1 METDFFFFRSACWN
15 CGLGHGGVNRA
26 EYEVDPIF
34 ENGHGRSRGQV
45 WLLANDAWIK
55 EGGRVF
61 FLGLSQL
68 ELFQGLRIVAH
79 VHGQN
84 TEHGDGDGYFDS
96 RPRLM
101 LFRLQL
107 R

>member
-1 METDFFFFRSACWN
+1 M
-15 CGLGHGGVNRA
+15 
-26 EYEVDPIF
+26 DPIF

-45 WLLANDAWIK
+45 WLLVCRGPTMLGPR
-55 EGGRVF
+55 GGVIVF
-61 FLGLSQL
+61 FFFWIESIGALS
-68 ELFQGLRIVAH
+68 RATDCCSRR

-84 TEHGDGDGYFDS
+84 TGHGDGDGYFDS

-101 LFRLQL
+101 FSRLQL